1 MPPIPAP
8 TSRTAYRDERDR
20 VELTNVYV
28 AAHVML
34 AGHQLL
40 QVIPRHHDSLLIFD
54 LAAQPA
60 LDRLK
65 LAFDEVL
72 AHCERAKQEQERRQ
86 GARS

>member
-1 MPPIPAP
+1 MPIPAP
-8 TSRTAYRDERDR
+8 ASRTAYRDQRDR
-20 VELTNVYV
+20 LELTNCYI
-28 AAHVML
+28 AAHLIL

-40 QVIPRHHDSLLIFD
+40 QVIPRRHDSVLIFELD
-54 LAAQPA
+54 AQPA
-60 LDRLK
+60 LDRLR